1 MRSFRLLAHGRE
13 NLSFMSTSQKSNW
26 LRLFHRF
33 VHTCIMHIA
42 FRFDAIIK
50 GRKTYA
56 FSSST
61 GLRYHIS
68 RTSVW
73 SFGSNAFCYWIGR
86 CCSMTRKDIDLSCT
100 FCSDYY
106 SNSFVVGSFCLCW
119 LSALHCNSQSLL
131 HNIHLCG
138 INAVF
143 YSATYSFKIKL
154 ITNLI

>member
-1 MRSFRLLAHGRE
+1 
-13 NLSFMSTSQKSNW
+13 
-26 LRLFHRF
+26 
-33 VHTCIMHIA
+33 MHIA

-86 CCSMTRKDIDLSCT
+86 CCSM
-100 FCSDYY
+100 
-106 SNSFVVGSFCLCW
+106 
-119 LSALHCNSQSLL
+119 
-131 HNIHLCG
+131 
-138 INAVF
+138 
-143 YSATYSFKIKL
+143 
-154 ITNLI
+154 